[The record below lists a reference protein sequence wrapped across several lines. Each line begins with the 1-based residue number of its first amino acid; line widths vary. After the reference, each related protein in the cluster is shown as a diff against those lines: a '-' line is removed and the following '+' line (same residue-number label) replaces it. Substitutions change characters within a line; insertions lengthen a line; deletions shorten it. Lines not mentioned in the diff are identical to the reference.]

1 MLPEFMIGDIQGNL
15 DIDEDGNFI
24 IISDGLDKKGVPILE
39 DIDGHRVNI
48 RGYLIDHLGRIVL
61 RDGTMVFRPDEIEDD
76 GEIPAPYCYMKKD
89 GLGMSTDLF
98 GSNGPPNMEPKALVA
113 E

>member
-98 GSNGPPNMEPKALVA
+98 GSNGLPNMEPKALVA

>member
-1 MLPEFMIGDIQGNL
+1 MLPEFKIGDIQGNL

-24 IISDGLDKKGVPILE
+24 IISDGVDKKGNPILE
-39 DIDGHRVNI
+39 DLDGHRINH
-48 RGYLIDHLGRIVL
+48 RGYLMNHNYQIVL
-61 RDGTMVFRPDEIEDD
+61 RNGTIVFREDEIDSD

-89 GLGMSTDLF
+89 NLGMNTEMF
-98 GSNGPPNMEPKALVA
+98 GSNALPNLDPKKAML